1 MKLFTLARFFSLLL
15 VMLTCSIGFAQ
26 NVGVGIPVPLQKLDV
41 NGAIRLGNTVTSS
54 PGTIRYN
61 SSRFEGYD
69 GFNWNWLNGFKFPL
83 DTSVN
88 VAGQYVLNIV
98 NNNLS
103 LGSSAIAGSTSSP
116 DGAGLYGENTYSFDG
131 YNATGVFGRASG
143 AGTGVKGYNLAGYG
157 NGVEGTSINGYGVL
171 AAGGT
176 VGVYA
181 TSDLGNGVEAK
192 TKVGIAIK
200 GTVSSGFSGIGID
213 ISASNSASSTAAIFR
228 HPIINGKALIVE
240 KGFVGIGEI
249 SPTALLSVKGSEV
262 TAGGLAAS
270 ISLQNDASSNRW
282 YMRAGGP
289 GTITPNGG
297 LSIADNTDYRLVI
310 GATGNIGINGFTQLG
325 KTTEGAPVIKMKKL
339 TTTSAALQ
347 TGSVTIAHGLNRSK
361 ILSVQV
367 LLTYLAN
374 AADIPASY
382 LDIPGYEYN
391 WQVNNTDVWILNKA
405 ANSGNILSKPIRIL
419 ITYEE

>member
-1 MKLFTLARFFSLLL
+1 
-15 VMLTCSIGFAQ
+15 
-26 NVGVGIPVPLQKLDV
+26 
-41 NGAIRLGNTVTSS
+41 
-54 PGTIRYN
+54 
-61 SSRFEGYD
+61 
-69 GFNWNWLNGFKFPL
+69 
-83 DTSVN
+83 
-88 VAGQYVLNIV
+88 
-98 NNNLS
+98 
-103 LGSSAIAGSTSSP
+103 
-116 DGAGLYGENTYSFDG
+116 LYGENTYSFDG
-131 YNATGVFGRASG
+131 YNATGVFGRANG

-181 TSDLGNGVEAK
+181 TSDLGNGVEAF
-192 TKVGIAIK
+192 TKFGIAIK
-200 GTVSSGFSGIGID
+200 ATVRSGSLNGTGLD
-213 ISASNSASSTAAIFR
+213 ISADNVATSTAAIFR

-249 SPTALLSVKGSEV
+249 TPNALLSVKGSEV
-262 TAGGLAAS
+262 TAGGLAAA
-270 ISLQNDASSNRW
+270 ITLQNSASSNRW

-297 LSIADNTDYRLVI
+297 FSIADNTDYRLVI

-325 KTTEGAPVIKMKKL
+325 KTTEGAPIIKMKKL

-382 LDIPGYEYN
+382 LDVPGYEYN
-391 WQVNNTDVWILNKA
+391 WQVNNTDVWIINKA